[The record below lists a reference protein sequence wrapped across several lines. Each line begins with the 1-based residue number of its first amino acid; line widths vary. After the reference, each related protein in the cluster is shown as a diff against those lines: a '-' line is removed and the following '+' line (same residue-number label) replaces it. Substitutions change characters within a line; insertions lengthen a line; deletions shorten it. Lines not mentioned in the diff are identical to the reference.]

1 MSALRRGGAAVLLAV
16 GVTLAGCGSVVEE
29 PVVRFEGLRVG
40 GLGLEGGRVMVQ
52 VGVVN
57 PNRFGLHARDVEYDL
72 DLRATGGEEWID
84 LAEGV
89 YAEEIAVG
97 ARDSV
102 IVEIPVE
109 FTYRQ
114 LGPALR
120 SMMNRG
126 SVDVRVEGSVQLTDP
141 VGRRIPFR
149 RQQSVT
155 LSGE

>member
-1 MSALRRGGAAVLLAV
+1 MRALRRFGAAALLACAAALSACGGAVQ
-16 GVTLAGCGSVVEE
+16 E

-40 GLGLEGGRVMVQ
+40 GLGLEGGRIMVQ

-57 PNRFGLHARDVEYDL
+57 PNRFGLQARDVEYDL
-72 DLRATGGEEWID
+72 DLRATGGDEWID

-89 YAEEIAVG
+89 YGEEISVG
-97 ARDSV
+97 GRDSV

-126 SVDVRVEGSVQLTDP
+126 SVDVRVEGAVQLTDP

-155 LSGE
+155 LTGE

>member
-1 MSALRRGGAAVLLAV
+1 MRALRRGRAAVLLAL

-57 PNRFGLHARDVEYDL
+57 PNRFGLQARDVEYDL

-141 VGRRIPFR
+141 VGRRIPFQ

-155 LSGE
+155 LGGA

>member
-1 MSALRRGGAAVLLAV
+1 MRAARGVGAAVLLAL
-16 GVTLAGCGSVVEE
+16 GTALAGCGGAVQE

-40 GLGLEGGRVMVQ
+40 GLGLEGGHIMVQ

-57 PNRFGLHARDVEYDL
+57 PNRFGLQARDVEYDL

-89 YAEEIAVG
+89 YSEEIVVG
-97 ARDSV
+97 GRDSV

-126 SVDVRVEGSVQLTDP
+126 SVDVRVEGAVQLTEP

-149 RQQSVT
+149 RQQAVT